1 MSCSDRGSCLLVTG
15 GLVVT
20 GDLVETGLVVTGCLV
35 LTGIVISDRSCH

>member
-1 MSCSDRGSCLLVTG
+1 MTG